1 MLIQHNLARTHRLV
15 SCRSAGG
22 ILDHLIGT
30 DEQNRG
36 QVEANSLCR
45 LHVYGKFEAPGLLNR
60 KIRRIRAVQDFVKKG
75 GRTAGHFNGPIRD
88 QPSIFNNFSTFVHHR
103 QIMFGSERDVLARRA
118 AHSWAFGLRSNFFY
132 INSTIGPREVAPEF

>member
-30 DEQNRG
+30 GEQNRG

-60 KIRRIRAVQDFVKKG
+60 KIRRIRALRDFVNKG
-75 GRTAGHFNGPIRD
+75 GRAAVISTMSGPYEISP
-88 QPSIFNNFSTFVHHR
+88 PSSTNSR
-103 QIMFGSERDVLARRA
+103 PSYITGRLRSAASAMMFGEASRPQL
-118 AHSWAFGLRSNFFY
+118 GLD
-132 INSTIGPREVAPEF
+132 